1 MTKRNDTIA
10 CWVCGHNAEPG
21 SGQLELLKR
30 MRIRISEAVF
40 SEDIAAR
47 DLASLSRRL
56 QDLNTEIATLEE
68 RAQLEGK
75 TPSGNTDGKS
85 TSSWDDAEV

>member
-1 MTKRNDTIA
+1 MAKRNDTLA

-40 SEDIAAR
+40 DEDIAAR

-56 QDLNTEIATLEE
+56 QDLNNEIATLEE
-68 RAQLEGK
+68 RARLEG
-75 TPSGNTDGKS
+75 
-85 TSSWDDAEV
+85 TSSGSTDNKSSSDWKPADL